1 MRLTRMIFG
10 GAVLGLC
17 LGLSASVGAQS
28 ISGIAVTKIGP
39 PNSDTADLD
48 RISTATLV
56 SSGPTSL
63 QARMFGIHLLD
74 VAEFTSGT
82 ASDTQANDYTVQFN
96 ASAPGDYQLTI
107 NTNYSGCMKVVDD
120 TIFGGTATG
129 NAGGVTG
136 FVELGPGLTS
146 GTLNL
151 PDPGIRNTP
160 GETCFNPTA
169 SATIVN
175 FSGGSPIA
183 HRLRFQ
189 FTNQVISDDDEG
201 AVKFGQASTQ
211 GSQTAGVGA
220 GTGATDGHF
229 VNVSLTSFCGNGV
242 VDAGVGEE
250 CDVALPG
257 PCCASNCRF
266 ASPSTVCRPA
276 AGVCDVPENCTGASA
291 ACPADGKS
299 TAVCRP
305 AVDVCDSVESCDGVN
320 DNCPADGVEPV
331 TTVCRPAAD
340 VCDVAET
347 CDGVNVAC
355 PADAVEPVTTVCRP
369 AADVCDVAETCDGVN
384 VACPA
389 DGVEPVTTVCRPAA
403 DVCDVAET
411 CDGVNV
417 ACPADGVEPVTT
429 VCRPAADV
437 CDVAETCDGTNVA
450 CPADAYEPPTT
461 VCRPVADPCDL
472 PENCTGSGA
481 SCPAD
486 TGLPDADSDT
496 VCDAIDNCDV
506 DPNPGQSDGD
516 ADGVGDACDP
526 CTNVVPT
533 GQDRARLTMTRLLAP
548 SNDEGLMLRGFL
560 TNVPAA
566 PVIDPVAKGL
576 RVLVNDN
583 AGGTVLDVTVPNGVY
598 NLVTKTGWK
607 VNGAGTAWTWRGPGT
622 GTNGIRRA
630 VLRAIP
636 SVPGRYKVAVKG
648 RLGSYPVNVANLPL
662 VATVVIDAPLATT
675 GQCGEAKFVVPP
687 GCVSLSSGKTVKCR

>member
-17 LGLSASVGAQS
+17 LGLSASAGAQS

-39 PNSDTADLD
+39 PNSDTGDLD

-74 VAEFTSGT
+74 VLEGTPGT

-107 NTNYSGCMKVVDD
+107 NTNYSGCMRVVDD
-120 TIFGGTATG
+120 TLFGGTATG

-175 FSGGSPIA
+175 FSGGSPVT

-211 GSQTAGVGA
+211 ADQTAGVGA

-257 PCCASNCRF
+257 PCCAANCRF

-276 AGVCDVPENCTGASA
+276 AGVCDLPENCTGASA

-305 AVDVCDSVESCDGVN
+305 AVDVCDAVESCDGVN

-340 VCDVAET
+340 VCDVAE
-347 CDGVNVAC
+347 
-355 PADAVEPVTTVCRP
+355 
-369 AADVCDVAETCDGVN
+369 
-384 VACPA
+384 
-389 DGVEPVTTVCRPAA
+389 
-403 DVCDVAET
+403 
-411 CDGVNV
+411 
-417 ACPADGVEPVTT
+417 
-429 VCRPAADV
+429 
-437 CDVAETCDGTNVA
+437 
-450 CPADAYEPPTT
+450 
-461 VCRPVADPCDL
+461 
-472 PENCTGSGA
+472 NCTGFSV
-481 SCPAD
+481 SCPGD
-486 TGLPDADSDT
+486 TGLPDSDADT
-496 VCDAIDNCDV
+496 VCDAIDNCDTV
-506 DPNPGQSDGD
+506 PNPGQEDDDSDT
-516 ADGVGDACDP
+516 VGNLCDP
-526 CTNVVPT
+526 CTNIVPT
-533 GQDRARLTMTRLLAP
+533 GQERVRLTMTRLLAP
-548 SNDEGLMLRGFL
+548 ANDEGLSFKGYF
-560 TNVPAA
+560 TSVPAVPA
-566 PVIDPVAKGL
+566 IDPVSKGL
-576 RVLVNDN
+576 RVLVTDSLG
-583 AGGTVLDVTVPNGVY
+583 ATVLDV
-598 NLVTKTGWK
+598 
-607 VNGAGTAWTWRGPGT
+607 
-622 GTNGIRRA
+622 
-630 VLRAIP
+630 
-636 SVPGRYKVAVKG
+636 
-648 RLGSYPVNVANLPL
+648 
-662 VATVVIDAPLATT
+662 
-675 GQCGEAKFVVPP
+675 
-687 GCVSLSSGKTVKCR
+687 